1 MCNEDEARKESARV
15 ASSSVPMLAKPYW
28 RWAARSKTDGKTDNN
43 KKRGRFANQKTN
55 RKKPDTLRALAP
67 DGI

>member
-1 MCNEDEARKESARV
+1 
-15 ASSSVPMLAKPYW
+15 MLAKPYW
-28 RWAARSKTDGKTDNN
+28 RWAARSKTDEKTDNN